1 MNFCLEKD
9 IMISSTCL
17 NGILLFLQLVET
29 FNNVKLLESEA
40 TYESYITDI
49 LNNCKATNT
58 CPKLMKYC
66 ELKLEENGNK
76 CIMSSD
82 FSKFN
87 ELKKFMTNK

>member
-1 MNFCLEKD
+1 MHIRNF
-9 IMISSTCL
+9 
-17 NGILLFLQLVET
+17 
-29 FNNVKLLESEA
+29 
-40 TYESYITDI
+40 ITDI